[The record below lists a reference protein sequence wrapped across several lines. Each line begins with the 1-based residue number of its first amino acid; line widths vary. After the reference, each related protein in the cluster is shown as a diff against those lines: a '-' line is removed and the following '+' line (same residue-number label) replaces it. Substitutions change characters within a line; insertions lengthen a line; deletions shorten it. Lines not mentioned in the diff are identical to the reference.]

1 VSGKGRAL
9 AKHDATAPRG
19 LANERCGE
27 GCQGQESVLRPP
39 TLAPS
44 SSEIT
49 FVSDPRGFVFHSTQD
64 QDSLV
69 DRVRCLRSHGNHEA
83 LRNAS
88 KGNYGIDDGAFEAG
102 SNSSRKR
109 S

>member
-1 VSGKGRAL
+1 MLLLHVVEQMIA
-9 AKHDATAPRG
+9 
-19 LANERCGE
+19 CGE
-27 GCQGQESVLRPP
+27 GCQGARVG
-39 TLAPS
+39 LALTDAGSIKPQ
-44 SSEIT
+44 IA
-49 FVSDPRGFVFHSTQD
+49 FVSESRGYVIHSTQD

-88 KGNYGIDDGAFEAG
+88 KGNYGIDVDAFEAG